1 MFARCFLSSRRSFF
15 SASTESPMTD
25 EIEAVKETARAV
37 QEVAKTGGKV
47 IDAGRSV
54 GGFLDRVFGRAIEET
69 VGLYWTDKIAAKRVE
84 AAIYSWERL
93 TSLAHKTMQRLKKK
107 GAVTIRA
114 IPPKVALPLLEYA
127 TVEHEDDLH
136 TLWANLLAT
145 GLDAREE
152 EIHRKYVT
160 TLGEMTSG
168 DALVL
173 RAMFEDAEKDV
184 AKKETKDSSLTYG
197 PGIDGTHKHDSVS
210 VITLKRLGLIDAA
223 YISFK
228 TFEPGG
234 HDDRF
239 GDFGPTRDDLSFPG
253 DLSSV
258 VITPFGRAFGRAV
271 GLDTGSSAQ
280 PNSKK

>member
-1 MFARCFLSSRRSFF
+1 
-15 SASTESPMTD
+15 MTD

-93 TSLAHKTMQRLKKK
+93 TSLAHKTMQRLK

-152 EIHRKYVT
+152 EIHRKYVR

-210 VITLKRLGLIDAA
+210 VITLNRLGLIDAA